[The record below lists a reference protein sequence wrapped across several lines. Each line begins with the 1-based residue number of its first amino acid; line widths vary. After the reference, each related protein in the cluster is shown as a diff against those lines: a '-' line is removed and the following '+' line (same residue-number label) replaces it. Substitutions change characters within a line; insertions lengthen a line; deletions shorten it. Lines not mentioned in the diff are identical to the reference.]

1 MSNTIV
7 RKINRALRHP
17 NHLLPSYG
25 LIRKCR
31 ESSKDFWRFG
41 SYFLVDSRNHVIG
54 HDVDINEVAK
64 QLKITVD

>member
-1 MSNTIV
+1 MSNKIV

-17 NHLLPSYG
+17 DHLLPRYA

-31 ESSKDFWRFG
+31 ESSKDFWGYG
-41 SYFLVDSRNHVIG
+41 SYFLVDGRNHVIG
-54 HDVDINEVAK
+54 HDVDINEIAK

>member
-1 MSNTIV
+1 MSSKIV

-17 NHLLPSYG
+17 NKLLPRYA

-41 SYFLVDSRNHVIG
+41 SYLLVNSRNRVIA

>member
-1 MSNTIV
+1 MSNKIV

-17 NHLLPSYG
+17 NQSLPRYA

-31 ESSKDFWRFG
+31 ESSKDFWSYG
-41 SYFLVDSRNHVIG
+41 SYYLVDSGNFVIG

>member
-17 NHLLPSYG
+17 NKLLPRYA

-31 ESSKDFWRFG
+31 ESSKDFWNFG
-41 SYFLVDSRNHVIG
+41 SYFLVDSGNLVIG
-54 HDVDINEVAK
+54 RDVDINEVAK

>member
-1 MSNTIV
+1 MYNKIV

-17 NHLLPSYG
+17 NHLLPRYS

-31 ESSKDFWRFG
+31 ESSKDFWSYG
-41 SYFLVDSRNHVIG
+41 SYFLVDSGNFVIV

-64 QLKITVD
+64 QLRITVD

>member
-1 MSNTIV
+1 MSNKNV

-17 NHLLPSYG
+17 NHFLPRYT

-31 ESSKDFWRFG
+31 ESSKDFWRLG
-41 SYFLVDSRNHVIG
+41 SYFLVDSGNCVIG
-54 HDVDINEVAK
+54 RDVDINEVAK